1 MTHYH
6 IAPVVV
12 TPHPNSCEHQFK
24 SQAQIQPLQTNDVE
38 VHFNLCSTKPWRDSK
53 GNSPTHN
60 INAKVQG
67 NYLVNLS
74 LVHILQ
80 SLVIR
85 MLY

>member
-12 TPHPNSCEHQFK
+12 TLHPNSCEYQFK
-24 SQAQIQPLQTNDVE
+24 SQVQIQPLQTNDAE
-38 VHFNLCSTKPWRDSK
+38 VHLNLCSTKPWRDSK
-53 GNSPTHN
+53 GNSLAHN

-67 NYLVNLS
+67 NYLMNLS
-74 LVHILQ
+74 LVQIPQ
-80 SLVIR
+80 SLAIR